1 MSSDYLWDR
10 SGEPDPEIRHL
21 EDVLGALRAK
31 TPSQKWR
38 SESNLRAMPGR
49 GRWVEA
55 PWRTAVAAGVFF
67 LMMGASCWLV
77 SRPVRT
83 GWIVAR
89 VDGTPVLGSRP
100 VHTTGELAIGDWLV
114 TDNRSRARMAV
125 SNIGEVD
132 IEPNSRVRLLRAH
145 GEHHR
150 LALDRG
156 AMHAFIWAPPG
167 MFTVETPAAVAV
179 DLGCEYTLNVDA
191 AGVTTLHVITGW
203 VSFEQG
209 GRESFVPAGAASVTR
224 PGGEPG
230 TPYFLDSSDQFRAS
244 LEKFDFEHD
253 ARWLDV
259 VLHESRKRD
268 VVTLWHLLPKT
279 RGAERL
285 RVSERMSELVPPPVG
300 VTRAGILAADRRMLD
315 LWWEALGYNEASW
328 WRMWKG
334 PSPFEARK

>member
-1 MSSDYLWDR
+1 MSDYLWDR

-21 EDVLGALRAK
+21 EDVLGTLRSK
-31 TPSQKWR
+31 RPSQKWPA
-38 SESNLRAMPGR
+38 ESNLRAMPGR
-49 GRWVEA
+49 ARWVEA
-55 PWRTAVAAGVFF
+55 AFAAGLVV
-67 LMMGASCWLV
+67 LMLGASWLV
-77 SRPVRT
+77 TRPVRT

-132 IEPNSRVRLLRAH
+132 VEPNSRVRLLRAH

-150 LALDRG
+150 LALDLG
-156 AMHAFIWAPPG
+156 AMHAFIWAPPR

-209 GRESFVPAGAASVTR
+209 GHESFVPAGAASVTR

-253 ARWLDV
+253 ARWLDG
-259 VLHESRKRD
+259 VLRESRKRD
-268 VVTLWHLLPKT
+268 AVTLWHLLPKT

-285 RVSERMSELVPPPVG
+285 RVYERMSELVPPPAG
-300 VTRAGILAADRRMLD
+300 VSREGILAADRRMLD
-315 LWWEALGYNEASW
+315 RWWEALGYNEASW

-334 PSPFEARK
+334 PSPFETRK

>member
-1 MSSDYLWDR
+1 MSDYLWDR

-21 EDVLGALRAK
+21 EDVLGTLRSK
-31 TPSQKWR
+31 RLSQKWPG
-38 SESNLRAMPGR
+38 ESNLRAMPGR
-49 GRWVEA
+49 ARWVEA
-55 PWRTAVAAGVFF
+55 AFAAGLVV
-67 LMMGASCWLV
+67 LMLGATWLV
-77 SRPVRT
+77 TKPVRT

-114 TDNRSRARMAV
+114 TDNSSRARMAV

-132 IEPNSRVRLLRAH
+132 VEPNSRVRLLRAH

-156 AMHAFIWAPPG
+156 AMHAFIWAPPR

-191 AGVTTLHVITGW
+191 AGVTTLRVITGW

-209 GRESFVPAGAASVTR
+209 GHESFVPAGAASVTR

-253 ARWLDV
+253 ARWLDG
-259 VLHESRKRD
+259 VLRESRKRD
-268 VVTLWHLLPKT
+268 AVTLWHLLPKT

-285 RVSERMSELVPPPVG
+285 RVYERMSELVPPPAG
-300 VTRAGILAADRRMLD
+300 VSREGILAADRRMLD
-315 LWWEALGYNEASW
+315 RWWEALGYNEASW

-334 PSPFEARK
+334 PSPFEARE